1 MKNSTRAYLL
11 LIFKGPNSKGIC
23 FKQFYMLKSLG
34 KMGFQDLASWKNHKW
49 KKIDILDKSMM
60 YLSCIDVLGL
70 DYYIFGSLVY

>member
-1 MKNSTRAYLL
+1 
-11 LIFKGPNSKGIC
+11 
-23 FKQFYMLKSLG
+23 
-34 KMGFQDLASWKNHKW
+34 MGFQDLASWKNHKW